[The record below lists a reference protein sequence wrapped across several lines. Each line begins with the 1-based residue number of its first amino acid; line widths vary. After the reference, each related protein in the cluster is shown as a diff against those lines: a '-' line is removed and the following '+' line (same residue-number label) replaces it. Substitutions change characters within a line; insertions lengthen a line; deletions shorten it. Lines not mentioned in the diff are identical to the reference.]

1 MFSHIFINR
10 FKCIIRDKQLIFWT
24 LMFPI
29 LLGTLFNLAF
39 SNLNKAESFV
49 KINLGIIDNTEYQK
63 SPLKMTIAFVSTE
76 NNEQNGMFRVT
87 LTDVA
92 GADELLKNNKIDGY
106 ILMNKGATLVVKQNG
121 LNQSILKS
129 FLDDYNQSSATYASI
144 LKSDP
149 TKYQELLLNSANRLD
164 FLKASSST
172 NANPDTTLNYFYSLI
187 AMACLYGG
195 FMGMNE
201 ILSIQADM
209 SSQAARLNLA
219 PVHKMRVLVY
229 DLLAAVAVH
238 YSTILIVLA
247 YVSFVLKVNFGDKIF
262 FIMLLSLLGSMTGL
276 AFGAFVGAALKKS
289 EGVKI
294 GILTGVTMS
303 LSFFAGMMY
312 VDIKYMIAKAAPI
325 MAYINPANVIT
336 DGFYSL
342 YYYDTYSRFFVN
354 AGILCVFIFVLCFL
368 TYMIL
373 RRRRYASI

>member
-1 MFSHIFINR
+1 
-10 FKCIIRDKQLIFWT
+10 
-24 LMFPI
+24 MFPI